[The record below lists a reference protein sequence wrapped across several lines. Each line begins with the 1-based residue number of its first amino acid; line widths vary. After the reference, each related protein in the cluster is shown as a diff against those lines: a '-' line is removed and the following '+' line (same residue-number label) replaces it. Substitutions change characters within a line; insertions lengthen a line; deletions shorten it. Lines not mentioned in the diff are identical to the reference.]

1 MDVRMGALLLAT
13 QAGAA
18 LGTLTYFQIYTNQI
32 IDPGQRPT
40 MTLFELDLKLIELTG
55 LCPEQKLGKSTQTRT
70 LMLKKLTTHSR
81 YVVTLL
87 TPKEQNRII

>member
-1 MDVRMGALLLAT
+1 MGALLLAT

-40 MTLFELDLKLIELTG
+40 MTLFELDLKLIELSG
-55 LCPEQKLGKSTQTRT
+55 PCPEQKLGKSTQTRT